1 MRGEQGF
8 TVVEVV
14 VAVLILTVGVLAL
27 AGGAA
32 LATRMIGRGQRA
44 GAVTMFA
51 AQRLEQLRA
60 TACTSQAAG
69 SDTLWRGATAVD
81 IHSWRFVQ
89 PGPNHWRIVLT
100 ANWLTQGNAWH
111 TDSVE
116 TEVSCLR

>member
-8 TVVEVV
+8 TVVEVII
-14 VAVLILTVGVLAL
+14 AVLVMTVGILAL

-32 LATRMIGRGQRA
+32 LTTRMIGRGQRA

-51 AQRLEQLRA
+51 AQRLERLRT
-60 TACTSQAAG
+60 TACTSQLAG
-69 SDTLWRGATAVD
+69 SDTLWRGATAID
-81 IHSWRFVQ
+81 IASWRFVQ
-89 PGPNHWRIVLT
+89 PGANHWRIVLSST
-100 ANWLTQGNAWH
+100 WLTQGNAWR

>member
-1 MRGEQGF
+1 MKGEQGF

-44 GAVTMFA
+44 GAMTMYA
-51 AQRLEQLRA
+51 AQRLEQLRT

-81 IHSWRFVQ
+81 VHSWRFVQ

-100 ANWLTQGNAWH
+100 ANWLTQGNAWR

>member
-14 VAVLILTVGVLAL
+14 VAVLIMTVGILAL

-51 AQRLEQLRA
+51 AQRLEQLRT
-60 TACTSQAAG
+60 TACTSQATG
-69 SDTLWRGATAVD
+69 SDTLWRGGTAID
-81 IHSWRFVQ
+81 YHSWRFVQ
-89 PGPNHWRIVLT
+89 PGANHWRIVLRAT
-100 ANWLTQGNAWH
+100 WLTQGNAWR

>member
-1 MRGEQGF
+1 MKGEQGF

-44 GAVTMFA
+44 GAVTMYA
-51 AQRLEQLRA
+51 AQRLEQLRT

-81 IHSWRFVQ
+81 VHSWRFVQ

-100 ANWLTQGNAWH
+100 ANWLTQGNAWR